1 VLQLSD
7 RIAVM
12 FEGQTMGIL
21 SADQADLETIGMMM
35 AGATAE
41 SLLEEA

>member
-1 VLQLSD
+1 
-7 RIAVM
+7 M